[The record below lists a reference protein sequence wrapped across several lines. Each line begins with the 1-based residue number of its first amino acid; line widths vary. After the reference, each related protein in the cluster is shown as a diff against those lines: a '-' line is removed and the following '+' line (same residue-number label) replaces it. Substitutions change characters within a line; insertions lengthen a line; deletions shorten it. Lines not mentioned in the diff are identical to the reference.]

1 MLYKFQKG
9 QEQEQVQVEKVPF
22 HNINKVKGKEKD
34 LENLLA
40 NHLQDFFSDPV
51 LMPISQERNWQE
63 EPDLMALDENGT
75 LYIFEL
81 KVGNVSDETV
91 LQIIRY
97 AQNFGVESYA
107 KLDYFYQQWC
117 CNTTDTPHTDLKT
130 AHKDA
135 FQLDAALPESQ
146 FNCKQKLILVG
157 NTADSKLVQT
167 VQYWQEKGVDIDFM
181 PYRFYEIGGEMYF
194 EFFAKPFDMCSAQSK
209 KGVLFDTNGTH
220 SGLQSVLDMLRGKK
234 KKISAYGKANRFVDW
249 LKKDDYVLYY
259 QVGYG
264 VIAAGIVTD
273 NVAENLDG
281 EERCRR
287 VRLLTDAIQ
296 CEEDI
301 CAISPRELKE
311 LLGHGFFYA
320 NTIKR
325 PYLSEEEAKLVI
337 EKLKDKY
344 EKYQEKRKEK
354 ECDLKN

>member
-1 MLYKFQKG
+1 M
-9 QEQEQVQVEKVPF
+9 
-22 HNINKVKGKEKD
+22 
-34 LENLLA
+34 ENLLA
-40 NHLQDFFSDPV
+40 NHLQDFFSNPV
-51 LMPISQERNWQE
+51 LMPIFQERKWQE

-81 KVGNVSDETV
+81 KVDFVSDETV
-91 LQIIRY
+91 FQIIRY
-97 AQNFGVESYA
+97 AQKFGMESYA
-107 KLDYFYQQWC
+107 KLDHFYQQWC
-117 CNTTDTPHTDLKT
+117 KTTGSPYTDLKT

-135 FQLDAALPESQ
+135 FQLDSALLESQ

-157 NTADSKLVQT
+157 NAADGKLAQA
-167 VQYWQEKGVDIDFM
+167 VQYWQEKGLEIDFM

-194 EFFAKPFDMCSAQSK
+194 EFFAKPFDICSFQSNQSK
-209 KGVLFDTNGTH
+209 KGVLFDTNGKH
-220 SGLQSVLDMLRGKK
+220 NGLQSVLDMLQDKE

-287 VRLLTDAIQ
+287 VNLLTDMIW

-301 CAISPRELKE
+301 CAISPRELEE

-325 PYLSEEEAKLVI
+325 PYLSEDEAKLVVQ
-337 EKLKDKY
+337 KLQ